1 MIRTLFF
8 NLFFLR
14 FYCAISVENEFMNWL
29 ESNVYLLDNC
39 PMVCISHLPCLSSIS
54 LITVHEQSPSMSH
67 GE

>member
-8 NLFFLR
+8 TL

-29 ESNVYLLDNC
+29 ESNVYLLDIC
-39 PMVCISHLPCLSSIS
+39 PMVCISCLSSIS
-54 LITVHEQSPSMSH
+54 LITVHERSPSMSH